1 MSALAVPDRPMP
13 VVRGPLRLALALVI
27 AFFLGFGGWAA
38 FAPLTSAAVA
48 PGTVS
53 VEAKRK
59 TVQHLD
65 GGIIA
70 ALEVR
75 EGDKVAAGDLL
86 IRLDDTM
93 AQSTYD
99 LLEGQYIDLI
109 AEQARLEAERARRV
123 AIAVPPILAEV
134 RNQARAEEALTVQR
148 NLFESRRT
156 ALENRIAILES
167 RKGKL
172 EEQIRG
178 YEAQAEAADR
188 QRAIIA
194 RETEAVERMVRQG
207 LEREPRLLALQRTMA
222 EIEGFLGKTASNI
235 AQAEVRIGEADLEVL
250 DLESRT
256 VNQVTGDLRDLAGR
270 IADMAPRLRAA
281 EATLRRTEIRAPVS
295 GTIVGL
301 QYHTVGGVIS
311 PGGRVLDIVPEDAEL
326 LVEARVSPADIDI
339 VRPGMIAEVRLS
351 VYAAR
356 TTPTVPGTVVHVS
369 ADRMTDQGT
378 QEHYYD
384 VHVRLDPGAAAAAD
398 YPATIGQLY
407 PGMPVEVMIVTG
419 EDTLLNYLLRPLID
433 SFARAFRES

>member
-1 MSALAVPDRPMP
+1 MSRDAGQPDPTPGWSVRLP
-13 VVRGPLRLALALVI
+13 VTLGLIGLVI
-27 AFFLGFGGWAA
+27 LVGGFGAW
-38 FAPLTSAAVA
+38 
-48 PGTVS
+48 S
-53 VEAKRK
+53 VMSQIAGAIIATGRIEVEQNRQV
-59 TVQHLD
+59 TQHPD
-65 GGIIA
+65 GGMVA
-70 ALEVR
+70 EVSAR
-75 EGDKVAAGDLL
+75 EGQPVEAGDLL

-250 DLESRT
+250 DLE
-256 VNQVTGDLRDLAGR
+256 
-270 IADMAPRLRAA
+270 
-281 EATLRRTEIRAPVS
+281 
-295 GTIVGL
+295 
-301 QYHTVGGVIS
+301 
-311 PGGRVLDIVPEDAEL
+311 
-326 LVEARVSPADIDI
+326 
-339 VRPGMIAEVRLS
+339 
-351 VYAAR
+351 
-356 TTPTVPGTVVHVS
+356 
-369 ADRMTDQGT
+369 
-378 QEHYYD
+378 
-384 VHVRLDPGAAAAAD
+384 
-398 YPATIGQLY
+398 
-407 PGMPVEVMIVTG
+407 
-419 EDTLLNYLLRPLID
+419 
-433 SFARAFRES
+433 